1 MVTAKE
7 IRFVALFAL
16 ALVLVTSIPYLVGH
30 FLAFPLSEFNGN
42 LVYDADFNAYFAFM
56 RQSAAGQWLF
66 HNPFTPEPHRAAF
79 FNLEWLFFG
88 KLAAVSGISLEAA
101 VQVQRVISAF
111 MFCFAFYWLS
121 SFLFTTVLMRR
132 LLLTMVMLGGGFGWI
147 FRLPMLGP
155 WLPSH
160 FFRDV
165 YPGFQPFFW
174 IFAQPHFLISQCIAV
189 LALCLFLHAEN
200 SRSGRYYIG
209 AALCGVV
216 VASIRPFDAL
226 HLMAAVALY
235 TLIVTLTRKDERSF
249 SPIALRLTVVLAPI
263 PLMVYYV
270 WLLRIHPVFR
280 WWSIQN
286 VLPPPKPT
294 SLVAILGV
302 AAIMLVC
309 GLGNFRSFWKK
320 PAPQILIICC
330 FLSSL
335 TLLYSFPALKFSLQM
350 GTTIVMPT
358 ILVGVMN
365 LEAGLTS
372 LVRRSKWAAVGVAAV
387 LLLNSL
393 SSLLLIKDYTK
404 ATLKGEHR
412 TDARL
417 LAAYSWLDAHSEP
430 REIVLPSS
438 SYPVGNEIPR
448 YTHNT
453 VFCGYHFNTV
463 LFREKDEML
472 RNFFRA
478 ETGDSF
484 RYDFLR
490 EFGIRYVFLRLHGS
504 RTYVT
509 YDPGRTPFLKEIF
522 RNDSAAIYEFV
533 P

>member
-1 MVTAKE
+1 M
-7 IRFVALFAL
+7 RFVALFAL

-30 FLAFPLSEFNGN
+30 FAAFPQSEFNGN

-66 HNPFTPEPHRAAF
+66 YNPFTPEPHGAVF
-79 FNLEWLFFG
+79 FNLEWLVFG
-88 KLAAVSGISLEAA
+88 KLAAITGMSLEAA
-101 VQVQRVISAF
+101 AQVERVVSAF
-111 MFCFAFYWLS
+111 AFCLAFYWLT

-132 LLLTMVMLGGGFGWI
+132 LVLIMAMLAGGFGWI
-147 FRLPMLGP
+147 LHLPMLGRF
-155 WLPSH
+155 LPSH
-160 FFRDV
+160 YFRDV

-174 IFAQPHFLISQCIAV
+174 IFLQPHFLISQCISV

-200 SRSGRYYIG
+200 SRSWRYYVG
-209 AALCGVV
+209 AGLCGVV
-216 VASIRPFDAL
+216 VAGIRPFDAL
-226 HLMAAVALY
+226 HLMAAVGLY
-235 TLIVTLTRKDERSF
+235 ALIVIAARKDERSY
-249 SPIALRLTVVLAPI
+249 SRIAPRLAVVLAPV
-263 PLMVYYV
+263 PLMLYYV
-270 WLLRIHPVFR
+270 WLFRIHPIFQ

-302 AAIMLVC
+302 GAILLVC
-309 GLGNFRSFWKK
+309 GLGNFKSFWKK

-330 FLSSL
+330 FLASL
-335 TLLYSFPALKFSLQM
+335 TLLYSFPVLKFSLQM
-350 GTTIVMPT
+350 GSTIVMPT
-358 ILVGVMN
+358 ILVGVMS
-365 LEAGLTS
+365 LEGWLTS
-372 LVRRSKWAAVGVAAV
+372 LVRRSKWAGVGIAAV
-387 LLLNSL
+387 LLVNSL
-393 SSLLLIKDYTK
+393 SSLLLMKDYTM
-404 ATLKGEHR
+404 ATLNGEHR

-448 YTHNT
+448 YTHDT
-453 VFCGYHFNTV
+453 VFSGYHFNTV

-472 RNFFRA
+472 RDFFRA
-478 ETGDSF
+478 EIGDSY
-484 RYDFLR
+484 RYTLL
-490 EFGIRYVFLRLHGS
+490 EEYGIRYVFLRTRGS

-509 YDPGRTPFLKEIF
+509 YDPSGTPFLKEIF